1 MITLKEIAQEAG
13 VSTTTVSNVLNGNSS
28 RVSADT
34 AERIQAIMKRS
45 GYVPN
50 QAARSLAQRESHV
63 VAIIV
68 QASPGENIF
77 RNPYTAEYVGALTL
91 ELQQNGYYPLIRFSD
106 NYKEID
112 ADLRGWNVAGV
123 IFSGAYNRHLHTLK
137 SLTDIPTVFTDCYV
151 RIPGANHVGMDDDAG
166 GQIAGEYLIHM
177 GHRHVGFLGNN
188 VDESDV
194 DRHRLD
200 GFRTGLAEG
209 GIELREE
216 FILHRREELFPP
228 DSLRQL
234 MARPDHPT
242 AFFCTSDQAAVQL
255 MQALSRLGLRV
266 PDDVS
271 VIGFDDLP
279 LATMVQPALTTLS
292 QDISQKAHLVVE
304 MLLRHIRQRGLA
316 PERTLLGTC
325 LVERQSVPRL
335 EPAEPEPGAGS

>member
-1 MITLKEIAQEAG
+1 M
-13 VSTTTVSNVLNGNSS
+13 
-28 RVSADT
+28 
-34 AERIQAIMKRS
+34 
-45 GYVPN
+45 
-50 QAARSLAQRESHV
+50 
-63 VAIIV
+63 
-68 QASPGENIF
+68 
-77 RNPYTAEYVGALTL
+77 GALTV

-325 LVERQSVPRL
+325 LVERQSVRRL

>member
-28 RVSADT
+28 ADT
-34 AERIQAIMKRS
+34 AERIQTIMKRS

-63 VAIIV
+63 IAVIV

-77 RNPYTAEYVGALTL
+77 RNPYTAEYVGALTV

-325 LVERQSVPRL
+325 LVERQSVRRL

>member
-28 RVSADT
+28 RVSAAT
-34 AERIQAIMKRS
+34 AERSQAIMKRS

-91 ELQQNGYYPLIRFSD
+91 ELQQNGYDPLIRFSD

-137 SLTDIPTVFTDCYV
+137 SLTDIPTVFTDCY
-151 RIPGANHVGMDDDAG
+151 
-166 GQIAGEYLIHM
+166 
-177 GHRHVGFLGNN
+177 
-188 VDESDV
+188 ESDV

-292 QDISQKAHLVVE
+292 QDISQKAHLGVE

-325 LVERQSVPRL
+325 LVERQSVRRL
-335 EPAEPEPGAGS
+335 ESAEPEPGAGS

>member
-28 RVSADT
+28 RVSANT

-123 IFSGAYNRHLHTLK
+123 IFSGAYNRHLNTLK
-137 SLTDIPTVFTDCYV
+137 SLTDIPNVFTDCYM

-166 GQIAGEYLIHM
+166 GQIAGEYLLRM
-177 GHRHVGFLGNN
+177 GHRQMGFLGNN

-209 GIELREE
+209 GVELREE

-234 MARPDHPT
+234 MARPDRPT

-255 MQALSRLGLRV
+255 IQALSQLGLRV

-271 VIGFDDLP
+271 VVGFDDLP
-279 LATMVQPALTTLS
+279 LATMVRPALTTLS

-325 LVERQSVPRL
+325 LVERQSVRRL
-335 EPAEPEPGAGS
+335 EPAEPETVAES

>member
-166 GQIAGEYLIHM
+166 GQTRGRI
-177 GHRHVGFLGNN
+177 
-188 VDESDV
+188 SDSHGTPA
-194 DRHRLD
+194 R
-200 GFRTGLAEG
+200 GLSG
-209 GIELREE
+209 
-216 FILHRREELFPP
+216 
-228 DSLRQL
+228 Q
-234 MARPDHPT
+234 
-242 AFFCTSDQAAVQL
+242 
-255 MQALSRLGLRV
+255 
-266 PDDVS
+266 
-271 VIGFDDLP
+271 
-279 LATMVQPALTTLS
+279 
-292 QDISQKAHLVVE
+292 
-304 MLLRHIRQRGLA
+304 QRGRKRRR
-316 PERTLLGTC
+316 P
-325 LVERQSVPRL
+325 S
-335 EPAEPEPGAGS
+335 PARGRFAKPGLPKAA

>member
-77 RNPYTAEYVGALTL
+77 RNPYTAEYVGALTV

-200 GFRTGLAEG
+200 GFRTGLAE

-325 LVERQSVPRL
+325 LVERQSVRRL

>member
-177 GHRHVGFLGNN
+177 GHRQVGFLGNN

-234 MARPDHPT
+234 MARSDHPT

-255 MQALSRLGLRV
+255 MQAFSRLGLRV
-266 PDDVS
+266 PEDVS
-271 VIGFDDLP
+271 VVGFDDLP

-325 LVERQSVPRL
+325 LVERQSVRRL

>member
-177 GHRHVGFLGNN
+177 GHRQVGFLGNN

-194 DRHRLD
+194 DGAVEGVTFLYMQVKGLLEIRGKDGLIRPYVELD
-200 GFRTGLAEG
+200 GQR
-209 GIELREE
+209 
-216 FILHRREELFPP
+216 
-228 DSLRQL
+228 
-234 MARPDHPT
+234 
-242 AFFCTSDQAAVQL
+242 
-255 MQALSRLGLRV
+255 
-266 PDDVS
+266 
-271 VIGFDDLP
+271 LP
-279 LATMVQPALTTLS
+279 LHPAWSREHCWIPRFVSEEQKLRFTCTYLTPVGERALVLRLTVQN
-292 QDISQKAHLVVE
+292 
-304 MLLRHIRQRGLA
+304 
-316 PERTLLGTC
+316 
-325 LVERQSVPRL
+325 QS
-335 EPAEPEPGAGS
+335 AEPRTVRFGTDGQWDQTLH

>member
-34 AERIQAIMKRS
+34 AERIQTIMKRS

-266 PDDVS
+266 PEDV
-271 VIGFDDLP
+271 LP

-325 LVERQSVPRL
+325 LVERQSVRRL